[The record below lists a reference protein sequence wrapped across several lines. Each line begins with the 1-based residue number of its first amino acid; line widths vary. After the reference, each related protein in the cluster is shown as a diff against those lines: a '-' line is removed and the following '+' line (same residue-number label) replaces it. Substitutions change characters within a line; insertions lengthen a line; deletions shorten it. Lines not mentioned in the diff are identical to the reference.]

1 MKLTLNTKNVYKAD
15 GYVVKVTSLLYIA
28 RKTTE
33 MALGDPIEEDNATF
47 KFHVTGNCY
56 NASKP
61 FYDRSV
67 SIRSHSTLV
76 LGF

>member
-33 MALGDPIEEDNATF
+33 MALGDPIEEDNVTF
-47 KFHVTGNCY
+47 KFHVAPQVTVVMHQNLFMIEVF
-56 NASKP
+56 P
-61 FYDRSV
+61 
-67 SIRSHSTLV
+67 
-76 LGF
+76 LGHILLLF